1 MDDLVS
7 EPLFTKYRP
16 SSFDEVVGQDEAV
29 ALLKKQLADDK
40 VRQAYLI
47 SGPHGTGKTTLAR
60 LLAKALGATDLDI
73 YEQDA
78 GSARGIDDVRRLQEM
93 AMLMPLGGRRVF
105 ILDEAHQFTDA
116 ADNAL
121 LKILEEP
128 PSSALFVL
136 CTTEPQKVKATVRSR
151 CQQIKLKRPSTKDVV
166 ELLSRI
172 ATAEDIHTAAG
183 AYGAIAEATG
193 GSFRDAVSLL
203 DQLDSAPGE
212 ITPEAV
218 RAFAEGTTGYF
229 DLVDALA
236 SGDVAKALE
245 VGEAAFASGADPAVW
260 LNGLLDHLRQ
270 LLVVRVGGKVW
281 GPQAPKLTA
290 QSKRTNPEIVRAFAS
305 SLVPAT
311 DVVRRTDLRLLLV
324 LAMLDM
330 AEAFHKEKS

>member
-1 MDDLVS
+1 MS

-29 ALLKKQLADDK
+29 ALLQKQLADDK

-128 PSSALFVL
+128 PSSAIFVL

-151 CQQIKLKRPSTKDVV
+151 CQQLKLKRPKPETVFALVKRIAVAEGITWEEGALGD
-166 ELLSRI
+166 I
-172 ATAEDIHTAAG
+172 ATA
-183 AYGAIAEATG
+183 AE
-193 GSFRDAVSLL
+193 GSLRDAVSLL
-203 DQLDSAPGE
+203 DQLGSSGK
-212 ITPEAV
+212 ITKARV
-218 RAFAEGTTGYF
+218 AEFNTGTTGYF
-229 DLVDALA
+229 ELVDALA

-270 LLVVRVGGKVW
+270 LLVVRVGGKLW
-281 GPQAPKLTA
+281 GPLAPKITA
-290 QSKRTNPEIVRAFAS
+290 QSKRTNPEIVRQFAS